1 MRGKDRK
8 GVSKREKTLGAYG
21 LDNQD
26 LIWFCNKKSGKI
38 LLIFLRSSVNGLP

>member
-8 GVSKREKTLGAYG
+8 GVSKRIKTLGAYV

-26 LIWFCNKKSGKI
+26 LIWFCFKKSGKYC
-38 LLIFLRSSVNGLP
+38 